1 MKEDERQRR
10 VRTTLLSATFGG
22 RSEIQRETIAKNMGL

>member
-1 MKEDERQRR
+1 MKEDERQRHVRRTR
-10 VRTTLLSATFGG
+10 VSATFGG